1 MEIQNRLNIWRN
13 KNEKV
18 KKYNITVFKGK
29 QKKEKKRKKKMIEG
43 WMSKGK

>member
-13 KNEKV
+13 KKA
-18 KKYNITVFKGK
+18 KKYGITVFKGK
-29 QKKEKKRKKKMIEG
+29 QKGEKKKEKEKMIEG